1 MICLRPYYLKIILTH
16 TTQTNKN
23 KMNPIDFDLKNDHF
37 NNTKQNKLYHTSDTK
52 QKIQKIKTITTKLS
66 KTRETYEQFIF
77 GTRLINNS
85 IESDNVFI
93 NDLQKETVDNGV
105 FESLQKYDEEIKALK
120 ETLSILQADLHRNI
134 LIYKNE

>member
-1 MICLRPYYLKIILTH
+1 
-16 TTQTNKN
+16 
-23 KMNPIDFDLKNDHF
+23 MNPIDFDLKNDHF